1 MAVLNVQDLYRLSGK
16 VALVTGGSRGLG
28 LEIAEGLGEAGA
40 HVVITARRPEWLSQ
54 AETELTA
61 KGIKCLSLKCDL
73 REPAEIERCV
83 SEVLT
88 RFERVDLLI
97 NNAGATWGA
106 PAEAMPLEK
115 WRNVIDTN
123 LTGTFLMTQAVGK
136 AMIATAQGGGIV
148 NVASIAGLV
157 GAPPEVMDS
166 ICYHTS
172 KGGLISFTRDL
183 SVKWARHGIRVNC
196 IAPGFFPTRLSNKV
210 IENAQ
215 QRIHQMI
222 PMGRVGSA
230 DEIKGVVVFLASS
243 AASYITG
250 QTLVVDGGLTAW

>member
-1 MAVLNVQDLYRLSGK
+1 MNVQDLYRLSDK

-40 HVVITARRPEWLSQ
+40 RVVITARRPEWLSQ
-54 AETELTA
+54 AETHLAA
-61 KGIKCLSLKCDL
+61 KGIRCFSLKCDL
-73 REPAEIERCV
+73 REPAEIESCV
-83 SEVLT
+83 SEILT
-88 RFERVDLLI
+88 RFERVDLLV
-97 NNAGATWGA
+97 NNAGVTWGA
-106 PAEAMPLEK
+106 SAETMPLEK
-115 WRNVIDTN
+115 WRKVIDTN
-123 LTGTFLMTQAVGK
+123 LTGTFLVTQAIGK
-136 AMIATAQGGGIV
+136 CMIAKGQGGVIV
-148 NVASIAGLV
+148 NVASVAGLV

-210 IENAQ
+210 IENAEQ
-215 QRIHQMI
+215 QILQMI
-222 PMGRVGSA
+222 PMGRVGRA

-243 AASYITG
+243 ASSYITG
-250 QTLVVDGGLTAW
+250 QTLVIDGGLTAW